1 MISKH
6 ISMKEATR
14 SITAFRLGID
24 NTPCGKTIS
33 NMKLVA
39 QWVFEPLREWV
50 GGPIKINSFYR
61 SRALNESI
69 GGSTLSMHMRGQ
81 AIDID
86 DIYGH
91 KTNKE
96 MFNWIKENLDFDTL
110 IYEFGNEENPDWL
123 HVSYVNA
130 EKNRNRVLRADRENG
145 KTKYIDI
152 TNV

>member
-1 MISKH
+1 
-6 ISMKEATR
+6 MKEATR

-50 GGPIKINSFYR
+50 GCPIKINSFYR

-96 MFNWIKENLDFDTL
+96 MFNWIKANLDFDTL

-130 EKNRNRVLRADRENG
+130 EKNRNRVLRAVRENG